1 MLIYSIRGFAA
12 SPATE
17 NLFDTD
23 DTECL
28 SNAAAVE
35 FRSRVAKLL
44 FLAIRVRPD
53 ILTAVAFLS
62 TRVQVSNLGDMVKLD
77 RVLKYLNSTQELG
90 IVIEP
95 SEGLQIVAYVDAS
108 YGVHADYKSHTGA
121 VVSLGRGPVWTMSK
135 KQKLVSKSSTEAEL
149 IGVSD
154 ALTQVIW
161 IRDFLISQGYTV
173 DAAKLFQDNTS
184 TIAMIKRGS
193 SNSDRTRHIAIR
205 FFFVKDR
212 VDAGEIKV
220 EYMKT
225 ADMVADVLTKP
236 LQGTYF
242 RKLRAQLLNWGAV

>member
-1 MLIYSIRGFAA
+1 MI
-12 SPATE
+12 
-17 NLFDTD
+17 
-23 DTECL
+23 
-28 SNAAAVE
+28 
-35 FRSRVAKLL
+35 
-44 FLAIRVRPD
+44 
-53 ILTAVAFLS
+53 
-62 TRVQVSNLGDMVKLD
+62 KLD

-154 ALTQVIW
+154 DLTQVIW